1 MTQIALDSSTVLT
14 WLLQERRWQA
24 VDALLKKP
32 DIEFVLPGPALTEI
46 IWIARKKGNVSA
58 GAAIATALRAYG
70 MRVEPANEGDLLR
83 AAEILEISKK
93 NPGPVAPKTNLPAT
107 LSLGDA
113 IILAVTDRLG
123 CQIVTRDSYWNWLI
137 TKGLLD
143 IKVQP
148 L

>member
-14 WLLQERRWQA
+14 WLLQERHWHA

-46 IWIARKKGNVSA
+46 IWIARKKGNVST
-58 GAAIATALRAYG
+58 GAAIATALRSHG
-70 MRVEPANEGDLLR
+70 IIVEVAIEGDLLR

-93 NPGPVAPKTNLPAT
+93 NPGPVNPKTKLPAT
-107 LSLGDA
+107 FSLGDA
-113 IILAVTDRLG
+113 IILAVTERLG
-123 CQIVTRDSYWNWLI
+123 CQIVTRDSYWNWLA
-137 TKGLLD
+137 TQRLLS